1 MEFYKELMYILIFSF
16 IGEGLSPHI
25 PLPIPGSVIGMF
37 LLFIALET
45 KIIQLKKIEKV
56 GNFLI
61 SNLGILFVPA
71 GVGIMTKFGL
81 IKKIW
86 LSFFTLTIITTV
98 ISLIIIAKTVEIV
111 KNYFEKRKDNQYVK

>member
-16 IGEGLSPHI
+16 LGEGLSPFI

-45 KIIQLKKIEKV
+45 KIVNLKKIENV
-56 GNFLI
+56 GSFLI
-61 SNLGILFVPA
+61 ANLGILFVPA

-81 IKKIW
+81 IKEIW
-86 LSFFTLTIITTV
+86 ISFFVLTIVTTI
-98 ISLIIIAKTVEIV
+98 ISLIIIAKTVEII
-111 KNYFEKRKDNQYVK
+111 KKYFEKGKDNKDVK